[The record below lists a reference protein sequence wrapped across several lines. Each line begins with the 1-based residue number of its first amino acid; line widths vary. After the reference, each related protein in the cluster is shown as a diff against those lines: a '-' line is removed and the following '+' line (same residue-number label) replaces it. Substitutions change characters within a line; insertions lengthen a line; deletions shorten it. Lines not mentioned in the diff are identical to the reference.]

1 MEKASQASE
10 VKHERQENDS
20 EMNNDMPAE
29 RKKPARVR
37 QSTDPDASEGENQGG
52 EAEEDEEEGDTI
64 PVAADAEGRQI

>member
-37 QSTDPDASEGENQGG
+37 
-52 EAEEDEEEGDTI
+52 
-64 PVAADAEGRQI
+64 